1 MKTIIFTSFIIMGIS
16 GLMAQLDCDPSLA
29 PQNLQSIYTPGVGA
43 QLSWD
48 VVPGSQGV
56 QLKVELPGGS
66 NISKRIIG
74 IERDQ
79 FLVPDLAL
87 GTGTYSWRVQA
98 ACSTIF
104 PYALTPISAPS
115 SFTKGGTT
123 PCPSTVTDVDGNVYA
138 TVQIGTQCWMGEN
151 LKVESYRNG
160 NPIPTGFS
168 NVDWQTTSVGSYSI
182 YNNDPLYITVFG
194 LLYNAFAVADPRG
207 LCPTDWHVATDAEWT
222 DLTNSLGGAA
232 IAGGALKT
240 TGNLLAGTGWW
251 RSPNAAATN
260 SSMFSAEPGSTRFPI
275 GNYGNYGYAGYW
287 WSSTPVDALTNWYIA
302 LSYGDGVVY
311 RASNDKHYG
320 FSVRCLKD

>member
-1 MKTIIFTSFIIMGIS
+1 VGWIIQLNKLFMKTIIFTSFIIMGIS

-104 PYALTPISAPS
+104 PYALTPFQPLHLLPKAAQPHVPPQLPMLTET
-115 SFTKGGTT
+115 FTQLFKL
-123 PCPSTVTDVDGNVYA
+123 
-138 TVQIGTQCWMGEN
+138 E
-151 LKVESYRNG
+151 RN
-160 NPIPTGFS
+160 
-168 NVDWQTTSVGSYSI
+168 
-182 YNNDPLYITVFG
+182 
-194 LLYNAFAVADPRG
+194 
-207 LCPTDWHVATDAEWT
+207 
-222 DLTNSLGGAA
+222 
-232 IAGGALKT
+232 AG
-240 TGNLLAGTGWW
+240 WE
-251 RSPNAAATN
+251 R
-260 SSMFSAEPGSTRFPI
+260 I
-275 GNYGNYGYAGYW
+275 
-287 WSSTPVDALTNWYIA
+287 
-302 LSYGDGVVY
+302 
-311 RASNDKHYG
+311 
-320 FSVRCLKD
+320 